1 MTTSPKV
8 WLGQHPGA
16 DSHRAFSGVAV
27 TLLWCLSPELARV
40 QEALLA
46 ACSRAREAEAE
57 LGQRR
62 GKQRRLAEEL
72 SECQESVRQLRDER
86 RSLQEDN
93 NR

>member
-1 MTTSPKV
+1 M
-8 WLGQHPGA
+8 
-16 DSHRAFSGVAV
+16 VAPP
-27 TLLWCLSPELARV
+27 CSLSPELARV

-57 LGQRR
+57 LSQRCGER
-62 GKQRRLAEEL
+62 RRLAEEL
-72 SECQESVRQLRDER
+72 AERQETVRQLRDER

>member
-1 MTTSPKV
+1 M
-8 WLGQHPGA
+8 
-16 DSHRAFSGVAV
+16 
-27 TLLWCLSPELARV
+27 
-40 QEALLA
+40 QETLLA

-72 SECQESVRQLRDER
+72 TECQESVRQLRDER

>member
-1 MTTSPKV
+1 MVVTSPC
-8 WLGQHPGA
+8 
-16 DSHRAFSGVAV
+16 S
-27 TLLWCLSPELARV
+27 LSPELARV
-40 QEALLA
+40 QETLLA

-62 GKQRRLAEEL
+62 GKQQRLAEEL
-72 SECQESVRQLRDER
+72 SECQESIRQLRSER

>member
-1 MTTSPKV
+1 MTTSPRV
-8 WLGQHPGA
+8 GLGQHPGA
-16 DSHRAFSGVAV
+16 ESHGALSGAAV
-27 TLLWCLSPELARV
+27 TLLWSPSPELTRV
-40 QEALLA
+40 QEALLS
-46 ACSRAREAEAE
+46 ACSRAREAETE

>member
-1 MTTSPKV
+1 M
-8 WLGQHPGA
+8 
-16 DSHRAFSGVAV
+16 
-27 TLLWCLSPELARV
+27 
-40 QEALLA
+40 QETLLA
-46 ACSRAREAEAE
+46 ACSQAREAEAE

-72 SECQESVRQLRDER
+72 TECQESVRQLRDER

>member
-1 MTTSPKV
+1 M
-8 WLGQHPGA
+8 
-16 DSHRAFSGVAV
+16 
-27 TLLWCLSPELARV
+27 
-40 QEALLA
+40 QETLLA

-62 GKQRRLAEEL
+62 GKQQRLVEEL
-72 SECQESVRQLRDER
+72 TECQESVRQLRDER

>member
-1 MTTSPKV
+1 M
-8 WLGQHPGA
+8 
-16 DSHRAFSGVAV
+16 V
-27 TLLWCLSPELARV
+27 TPPCSLSPELARV

-72 SECQESVRQLRDER
+72 SECQESIRQLRDER